1 MKKNLF
7 NSVVV
12 ISVLALCVSC
22 KKHSSTPAASNYK
35 TLNVTTSDRT
45 LYSNF
50 SATIQGYAMPQVEL
64 WLSDRSEYPEKGKID
79 VISGTHAVV
88 LWLHGKMVGDIQL
101 LRVKKK
107 IRIITETLYGV
118 LLPSGKSNVFRA
130 CRLKGKPFEML

>member
-7 NSVVV
+7 NSVIV

-79 VISGTHAVV
+79 VIRLSKNGRNYKSRSFTDS
-88 LWLHGKMVGDIQL
+88 KE
-101 LRVKKK
+101 LRVFIK
-107 IRIITETLYGV
+107 
-118 LLPSGKSNVFRA
+118 
-130 CRLKGKPFEML
+130 LK

>member
-7 NSVVV
+7 NSVIV

-64 WLSDRSEYPEKGKID
+64 WL
-79 VISGTHAVV
+79 
-88 LWLHGKMVGDIQL
+88 HGKTVGDIQL

-118 LLPSGKSNVFRA
+118 LLPSGKSNVF
-130 CRLKGKPFEML
+130 KGQTF